1 MRSLLTIVTPD
12 EIIKSLNSTIGHYQN
27 YIDELKKNHRGK
39 VTELR
44 IEQIQE
50 QIVQLE
56 KERASFER
64 LKEESNG

>member
-12 EIIKSLNSTIGHYQN
+12 EIINSLNSTIGHYQN
-27 YIDELKKNHRGK
+27 YIDELRKNHRGK

-56 KERASFER
+56 KERANFER
-64 LKEESNG
+64 LKEESDG